1 MRMGRCRRGPVC
13 TLADY
18 PGTFFFPH
26 LQQFVGTVDTPR
38 DAEATCSAPSE
49 TAVCTK
55 KQETKH
61 FCLKAGWSKFNFTGL
76 YENVLRSQGAEQEL
90 AYGVTESVEEM

>member
-1 MRMGRCRRGPVC
+1 MAPSARAQIIQG
-13 TLADY
+13 L
-18 PGTFFFPH
+18 FFSH
-26 LQQFVGTVDTPR
+26 LQQFVGTVATPR
-38 DAEATCSAPSE
+38 DAEATCSAPNE

-61 FCLKAGWSKFNFTGL
+61 FCLKDGWSKFNFTGL
-76 YENVLRSQGAEQEL
+76 YQNVLRSQGAEQEL